1 MKEKKNTIEKMFTMF
16 AYRTKAEKNKKEKI
30 TEENQFSEW
39 KWKEKNILQNKTL
52 IQPFSV
58 QRTWANI
65 ESHAKAILPSADYH
79 QSFKSK

>member
-1 MKEKKNTIEKMFTMF
+1 MFTMF
-16 AYRTKAEKNKKEKI
+16 AEWKKKKI

-39 KWKEKNILQNKTL
+39 KWNWKKKKKKMLQNKTL
-52 IQPFSV
+52 IQPFGV